1 MPVGNDQGDE
11 RELPPTG
18 VAGTG
23 FRTTVE
29 ANTLALALERPKQS
43 SESSH
48 GAEEDVREEVLV
60 VGGLRAPAVKTRRAA
75 TTLHVPPPSSDRLFW
90 LHQVDW
96 LTVSTLQ

>member
-29 ANTLALALERPKQS
+29 ANTLALALES